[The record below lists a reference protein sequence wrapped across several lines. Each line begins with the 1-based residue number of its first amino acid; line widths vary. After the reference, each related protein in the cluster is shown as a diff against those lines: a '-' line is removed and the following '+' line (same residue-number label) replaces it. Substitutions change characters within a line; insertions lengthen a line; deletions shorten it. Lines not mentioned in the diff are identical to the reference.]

1 MKHMRIPQKAF
12 ILTLSLVIIILCGAI
27 LFTVMNK
34 SANTVAL
41 DFDDL
46 CKVES
51 IEFANQLSHLDKVD
65 HALVLIEPLNNEI
78 DRVYITVQ
86 VEDEINHSEIDNISN
101 YIGSHFEE
109 LDEDQILISYLDS
122 SYNLRHSVPEL
133 TN

>member
-1 MKHMRIPQKAF
+1 MKHMRIPQKTF

-65 HALVLIEPLNNEI
+65 HALVLIEPLN
-78 DRVYITVQ
+78 
-86 VEDEINHSEIDNISN
+86 
-101 YIGSHFEE
+101 
-109 LDEDQILISYLDS
+109 
-122 SYNLRHSVPEL
+122 
-133 TN
+133 